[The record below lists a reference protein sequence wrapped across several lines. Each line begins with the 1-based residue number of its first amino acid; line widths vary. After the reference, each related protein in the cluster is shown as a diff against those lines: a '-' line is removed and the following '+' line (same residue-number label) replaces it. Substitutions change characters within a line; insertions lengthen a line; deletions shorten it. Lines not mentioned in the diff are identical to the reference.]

1 MQQVVVYELRSVH
14 TANAAIGRT
23 QNFEDQLEVD
33 GMYVP
38 LKVRAAL
45 YNGIW
50 NGDTVRDFAPVCSTG
65 NCTWTPISSLAICS
79 ACKNVDPNIA
89 VSCNTSVTWGPYNYG
104 HENLSCSY
112 KSPNN
117 FAGFNASSL
126 YMDGGFYT
134 FSVLAVT
141 SANTAAVLQNPSNNQ
156 IAGLRSPWAAF
167 AKATIN
173 NNATMGMNLNVTNIT
188 ICPVTPC
195 LKTYNVS
202 VYEGTP
208 TSKVVNTWQFESWTY
223 NGTTNQIDFA
233 RPPVDVVKGTTNTA
247 FTIDGNTG
255 LGFVNLLQQAF
266 NGTATLPE
274 TDADTPKSYS
284 SDTMQALYMID
295 DLGQMMENVASSL
308 SSYMRTVSSAVVH
321 GKVWAMKSYVHV
333 RWIWLLLPMALMPA
347 SLAFL
352 STAIWTSR
360 S

>member
-1 MQQVVVYELRSVH
+1 
-14 TANAAIGRT
+14 
-23 QNFEDQLEVD
+23 
-33 GMYVP
+33 
-38 LKVRAAL
+38 
-45 YNGIW
+45 
-50 NGDTVRDFAPVCSTG
+50 
-65 NCTWTPISSLAICS
+65 
-79 ACKNVDPNIA
+79 
-89 VSCNTSVTWGPYNYG
+89 
-104 HENLSCSY
+104 
-112 KSPNN
+112 
-117 FAGFNASSL
+117 
-126 YMDGGFYT
+126 MDGGFYT

-156 IAGLRSPWAAF
+156 IAGLRSLRAAF

-188 ICPVTPC
+188 ICAVTPC

-308 SSYMRTVSSAVVH
+308 SSYMRTVSSEVVH

-360 S
+360 SRDLGVWKSSSFATLFHGLEDTLDAHDLRRRSNMEETSKTIVARLQLTDENTQKLVVNANNTRRLPSDAVMLSTKYKDKPCTSQSDSSSQLLVSDPGPFQIARRPVGSK